1 MIMPQ
6 KKAIKLTSQGYLDIE
21 NELNKLREED
31 RPRIIQAIKEARA
44 QGDLSENADY
54 DAAREEQ
61 AKVEARIKELEYMVE
76 HAEIIEETPKG
87 VVGLGSV
94 VKIVYMDDEDD
105 TDTFKIVGSLEAD
118 ILENKISDESP
129 IGSSLCNHK
138 AGDIVTISSPNG
150 SYDVKIVSVD

>member
-1 MIMPQ
+1 MPQ

-61 AKVEARIKELEYMVE
+61 AKVEARIKELEYMIE

>member
-1 MIMPQ
+1 MPQ

-87 VVGLGSV
+87 LVGLGSV